1 MQRTLRQSRQSGVL
15 NLSARDLK
23 DIPEAVFYPT
33 KCMESDENL
42 WECRDLVKLDLSYND
57 LVTVPQD
64 VEHLQALTW
73 LKLKQNQLTDVPPQL
88 GSLTSLVNLDLS
100 NNKLTQAPA
109 FLGLLVQ
116 LRELSLS
123 ANGLRS
129 LPDDFQHL
137 GQLEILSIHEN
148 ELTHLPRSIENLA
161 KLRELSAH
169 QNALVSL
176 PPLSSLVLLETLNLS
191 KNKLTEVPSLEPLS
205 RLKSLDLRQNR
216 LNIMP
221 LLPSPSV
228 LAIVFLG
235 HNRLHTLDQL
245 DKLAPALTVLDVRC
259 NQLEVVPSTIASLVH
274 LKSLDVSNNNLAEL
288 PNELGRLASL
298 NHVLLDGNPL
308 RSIRRSVIA
317 GGCVALKN
325 YLAARDSQSS
335 QSPMEAATVSIDG
348 AGIPDYLLRDG
359 CASGVLDLTNRRMLD
374 ISQVAMAP
382 RLGATLVHLNVSQNG
397 LKELPANLNN
407 LHLLQSLTAEDNYLT
422 HVPVDVAELTRLR
435 SLRLQKNRLTDSA
448 IRTIIEST
456 APIRYTLVE
465 LDLRH
470 NNLTAVPPGLSAFQA
485 LDTLLLS
492 FNKITT
498 LDGVQWTNMT
508 KLTTLLVSNNLLAS
522 LGSVH
527 EAPSLTSFNV
537 ENNDLSH
544 IPSALGRAPHLN
556 LLNIQG
562 NPQRQIRSTL
572 VLRGPQAVVQF
583 LRELETPPIS
593 TAASKRTVDNMDG
606 LADVKSPPKKK
617 SFQPVGA
624 TVVPQTPARPVRLE
638 SLNQQ
643 IRAAEEEL
651 DGFGVSN
658 ARAAA
663 LKKELANLRAQQQRM
678 ASDPS

>member
-1 MQRTLRQSRQSGVL
+1 MV
-15 NLSARDLK
+15 
-23 DIPEAVFYPT
+23 
-33 KCMESDENL
+33 
-42 WECRDLVKLDLSYND
+42 
-57 LVTVPQD
+57 
-64 VEHLQALTW
+64 
-73 LKLKQNQLTDVPPQL
+73 
-88 GSLTSLVNLDLS
+88 
-100 NNKLTQAPA
+100 
-109 FLGLLVQ
+109 
-116 LRELSLS
+116 
-123 ANGLRS
+123 
-129 LPDDFQHL
+129 
-137 GQLEILSIHEN
+137 
-148 ELTHLPRSIENLA
+148 ENLA

-228 LAIVFLG
+228 LANLFLG

-245 DKLAPALTVLDVRC
+245 DNLAPALTVLDVRC
-259 NQLEVVPSTIASLVH
+259 NQLEVVPSTIAALVH

-288 PNELGRLASL
+288 PNGTI
-298 NHVLLDGNPL
+298 HV
-308 RSIRRSVIA
+308 STCESTFRSVIMV
-317 GGCVALKN
+317 C
-325 YLAARDSQSS
+325 AR
-335 QSPMEAATVSIDG
+335 
-348 AGIPDYLLRDG
+348 
-359 CASGVLDLTNRRMLD
+359 
-374 ISQVAMAP
+374 
-382 RLGATLVHLNVSQNG
+382 
-397 LKELPANLNN
+397 
-407 LHLLQSLTAEDNYLT
+407 
-422 HVPVDVAELTRLR
+422 
-435 SLRLQKNRLTDSA
+435 
-448 IRTIIEST
+448 
-456 APIRYTLVE
+456 E

-508 KLTTLLVSNNLLAS
+508 KLTTLLVSNNLVSELRQAVAS
-522 LGSVH
+522 KRFQGFDAGLG
-527 EAPSLTSFNV
+527 
-537 ENNDLSH
+537 

-583 LRELETPPIS
+583 LRELETPPFS
-593 TAASKRTVDNMDG
+593 TAASKRSVDNMDG

-617 SFQPVGA
+617 SFQPVVA
-624 TVVPQTPARPVRLE
+624 TVVPQTPASPVRLE